1 MELTPEQRT
10 ALETHAKC
18 RERYRLG
25 GEGGEGGERAAAAP
39 PLRAS
44 ARPALTP
51 TQTGVTNTDATTGTT
66 GEVGGGAVGGGA
78 VGGGAA
84 GSAAARGSA
93 SADGSFLNTK
103 KRPQLLFMTEQ
114 IRAVLQA
121 H

>member
-1 MELTPEQRT
+1 MELTLEQRT

-78 VGGGAA
+78 A

>member
-25 GEGGEGGERAAAAP
+25 GEGSEGGEAAAAAP

-66 GEVGGGAVGGGA
+66 GEVGGGA

>member
-10 ALETHAKC
+10 ALETYAKC

-66 GEVGGGAVGGGA
+66 GEAGGGE